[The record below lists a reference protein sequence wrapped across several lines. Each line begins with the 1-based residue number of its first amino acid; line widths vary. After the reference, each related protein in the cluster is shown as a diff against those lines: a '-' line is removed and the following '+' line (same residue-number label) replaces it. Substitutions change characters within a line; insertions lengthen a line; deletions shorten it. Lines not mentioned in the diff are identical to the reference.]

1 MAKESISTT
10 RRMLLSSGCALP
22 FAAFASDTEAKTG
35 VPAKWDREY
44 DVIVV
49 GSGVTG
55 TVAGIRAAEKG
66 AQTVVIEKLGRLGG
80 TSRFSGLN
88 FACVGSP
95 AQKAAGVTDTPKA
108 LADDMARVSG
118 GLGDYA
124 LALKMA
130 ENTARAEAFYRE
142 HGVEWDGRLLKL
154 GGHSA
159 KRCLVAK
166 GDGAGLLGAL
176 WKSAEKLTNLRFYT
190 GVKLDDIIRDAKG
203 CVVGIKV
210 RENYVFDRTSEDD
223 DLTNQTGD
231 VRYWRARRA
240 VVMATG
246 GFARDR
252 KFRRMEVPFLDGVST
267 TTRPGATA
275 GALKTMIRAGARPVH
290 VCLYRFAYPLPT
302 EDMIW
307 GVMIDP
313 STGKRFMSEGET
325 RNTLA
330 VGVLQL
336 RLRNGDRRPFMIYD
350 TKALSKFHN
359 ANRVQRSL
367 NGLNGINGTMYTFN
381 TIEEAAK
388 HYGADPV
395 TVKAT
400 VMAYNDKIATGNDPE
415 FAKPMERSG
424 RQVEPIDTKGPFY
437 AIEITPRLNYTPG
450 GVRINTEA
458 QVLSIEDDRPIPGLY
473 AAGEAAGG
481 LHGQERMTACSM
493 PDCSVYGMIAGENA
507 AAEPLK

>member
-1 MAKESISTT
+1 MAKETVSTT
-10 RRMLLSSGCALP
+10 RRAMLGTGCLLP
-22 FAAFASDTEAKTG
+22 VAAWSASAHAAPKETIR
-35 VPAKWDREY
+35 WDREF

-49 GSGVTG
+49 GSGVAG

-66 AQTVVIEKLGRLGG
+66 ARTAVIEKLGRLGG

-95 AQKAAGVTDTPKA
+95 AQKEAGVTDTPKA

-118 GLGDYA
+118 GLGNYA

-130 ENTARAEAFYRE
+130 EETARAEAFYRE
-142 HGVEWDGRLLKL
+142 HGVKWDGRLLKL

-159 KRCLVAK
+159 RRCLIPK
-166 GDGAGLLGAL
+166 GDGAGLLSAL
-176 WKSAEKLTNLRFYT
+176 WASAKKLSNLSFHT
-190 GVKLDDIIRDAKG
+190 SVKLDDIIRDESG
-203 CVVGIKV
+203 RVVGIKV
-210 RENYVFDRTSEDD
+210 RESYLFDRASECDD
-223 DLTNQTGD
+223 EDNKSGV
-231 VRYWRARRA
+231 VRYWKANRA

-246 GFARDR
+246 GFSRDR
-252 KFRRMEVPFLDGVST
+252 KFRRIEVPFLDGVST
-267 TTRPGATA
+267 TTSPGATA
-275 GALKTMIRAGARPVH
+275 GALKAMVRAGARAVH

-313 STGKRFMSEGET
+313 ATGKRFMSEGET

-350 TKALSKFHN
+350 EKALGKFHN

-367 NGLNGINGTMYTFN
+367 NGLNGINGTMHRFASV
-381 TIEEAAK
+381 EDVAK
-388 HYGADPV
+388 FYGADPATV
-395 TVKAT
+395 LETVKD
-400 VMAYNDKIATGNDPE
+400 YNKLIADGKDTE
-415 FAKPMERSG
+415 FEKPAERSG
-424 RQVEPIDTKGPFY
+424 RRVETIDMTGPFY
-437 AIEITPRLNYTPG
+437 AIEVTPRLNYTPG
-450 GVRINTEA
+450 GVRINERA
-458 QVLSIEDDRPIPGLY
+458 QVLSLENDQPIPGLY

-493 PDCSVYGMIAGENA
+493 PDCSVFGMIAGENA
-507 AAEPLK
+507 ADENRR

>member
-1 MAKESISTT
+1 MSKESISTV
-10 RRMLLSSGCALP
+10 RRMLLGTGCALP
-22 FAAFASDTEAKTG
+22 LAALSSGAEARAQA
-35 VPAKWDREY
+35 PAKWDREF

-66 AQTVVIEKLGRLGG
+66 ADTVVIEKLGRLGG

-95 AQKAAGVTDTPKA
+95 AQKAAGVTDTPKS

-118 GLGDYA
+118 GLGDYQ
-124 LALKMA
+124 LALTMA

-166 GDGAGLLGAL
+166 GDGAGLLKAL
-176 WKSAEKLTNLRFYT
+176 WKSAEKLTNLCFCT
-190 GVKLDDIIRDAKG
+190 GVKLDDIIIDSEGRA
-203 CVVGIKV
+203 VGIKV
-210 RENYVFDRTSEDD
+210 RENYVFDRSSEDD
-223 DLTNQTGD
+223 DLTNETGT
-231 VRYWRARRA
+231 VRYWKARRA

-252 KFRRMEVPFLDGVST
+252 KFRRMEVTFLDGVST
-267 TTRPGATA
+267 TTSPGATA
-275 GALKTMIRAGARPVH
+275 GALKAMIRAGARPVH
-290 VCLYRFAYPLPT
+290 ICLYRFAYPLPT

-313 STGKRFMSEGET
+313 ATGKRFMSEGET

-330 VGVLQL
+330 AGVLQL
-336 RLRNGDRRPFMIYD
+336 RLRNGDRKPFMIYD
-350 TKALSKFHN
+350 TKALAKFHN

-367 NGLNGINGTMYTFN
+367 NGLNGINGTMYTFA
-381 TIEEAAK
+381 TLEEAAR
-388 HYGADPV
+388 HYGADPAQ
-395 TVKAT
+395 VKAT
-400 VMAYNDKIATGNDPE
+400 VSAYNEIIASGRDPE
-415 FAKPMERSG
+415 FDKPFERSG
-424 RQVEPIDTKGPFY
+424 RSVEPIDPAGPFH
-437 AIEITPRLNYTPG
+437 AIEVTPRLNYTPG
-450 GVRINTEA
+450 GVRINTRA
-458 QVLSIEDDRPIPGLY
+458 QVLSLEDDRPIPGLY

-507 AAEPLK
+507 ADEPRK